1 MKTFALLAMLAHGQV
16 LQPVQLFDSKEHC
29 AAQAAFLLVNDMHS
43 RNPVITEVA
52 CASAEPSLP

>member
-1 MKTFALLAMLAHGQV
+1 MIVYALLIMLTNGQV

-29 AAQAAFLLVNDMHS
+29 AAQAAVLLVQDMHS
-43 RNPVITEVA
+43 RNPIITGVA